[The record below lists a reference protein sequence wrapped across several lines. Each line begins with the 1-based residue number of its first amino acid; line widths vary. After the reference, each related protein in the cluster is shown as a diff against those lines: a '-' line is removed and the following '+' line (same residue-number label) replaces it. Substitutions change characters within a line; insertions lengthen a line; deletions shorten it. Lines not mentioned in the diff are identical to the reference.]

1 MAITNGYCTLNELK
15 SALRITDSLD
25 DTLLENAIEAA
36 SRRID
41 NECSRRFYKD
51 QSATARVYTSD
62 RHDMLFVDDVSSTT
76 GLVVKI
82 DDDGDG
88 TFETTLTLNVDY
100 QIEPLN
106 NLAQGKPVLLLRA
119 LDTLFP
125 IASNKRALVEV
136 TATWGWPSVPDAIC
150 EATVLLAS
158 RQFKRLDSPLG
169 VAGFGDLGAIVVRRI
184 DPDVAALI
192 EAYKHVVVA

>member
-15 SALRITDSLD
+15 AALRITDSLD

-41 NECSRRFYKD
+41 NECSRRFYAD
-51 QSATARVYTSD
+51 QAATARVYASD

-106 NLAQGKPVLLLRA
+106 NLAQGKPVLLFRA

-125 IASNKRALVEV
+125 VASNKRALVEV
-136 TATWGWPSVPDAIC
+136 TAAWGWPSVPDAIR

-192 EAYKHVVVA
+192 EAYKHMVVA